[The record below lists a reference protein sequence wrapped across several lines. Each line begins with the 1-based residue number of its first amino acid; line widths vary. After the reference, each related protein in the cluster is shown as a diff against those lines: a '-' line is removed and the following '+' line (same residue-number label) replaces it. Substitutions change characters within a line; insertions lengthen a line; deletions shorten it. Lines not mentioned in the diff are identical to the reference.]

1 MPLRQADVLEAAVAL
16 LEEVGL
22 DELSTRKL
30 ADRLGVRPG
39 ALYWHYA
46 SKQALLDAVA
56 EKDLARLAAKLPA
69 GGDWDVQLRAFA
81 EGLRATMLA
90 RRDGA
95 RLITTMNELSPS
107 IRDGFMRMVEVL
119 RAAGATFEQAAA
131 GVDAVTSFVNGY
143 TMEEQARKVGRLPAE
158 LLEAGFQA
166 ELRIILSGIRTEVF

>member
-39 ALYWHYA
+39 ALYWHYP
-46 SKQALLDAVA
+46 SKQALLDAIA
-56 EKDLARLAAKLPA
+56 EKDLASLAEKLPED
-69 GGDWDVQLRAFA
+69 GDWAAQLYAFA
-81 EGLRATMLA
+81 VGLRATMLA

-95 RLITTMNELSPS
+95 RLITTMHELSPS
-107 IRDGFMRMVEVL
+107 IRDGFMRMLGVL
-119 RAAGATFEQAAA
+119 HAAGATVEQAAA

-143 TMEEQARKVGRLPAE
+143 TMEEQARKIGRLSAE
-158 LLEAGFQA
+158 VLEAGFQA
-166 ELRIILSGIRTEVF
+166 ELRIIISGIRAEMF

>member
-39 ALYWHYA
+39 ALYWHYP
-46 SKQALLDAVA
+46 SKQALLDAIA
-56 EKDLARLAAKLPA
+56 ERDLAGMAGRLP
-69 GGDWDVQLRAFA
+69 GDGDWAAQLRAFA
-81 EGLRATMLA
+81 EEMRSTMLA

-95 RLITTMNELSPS
+95 RLISTMNELSPS
-107 IRDGFMRMVEVL
+107 IRDGFMRMVDVL

-131 GVDAVTSFVNGY
+131 GVDVVTSYVNGY

-158 LLEAGFQA
+158 LLEAGFQV
-166 ELRIILSGIRTEVF
+166 ELRIILSGIRTEMF